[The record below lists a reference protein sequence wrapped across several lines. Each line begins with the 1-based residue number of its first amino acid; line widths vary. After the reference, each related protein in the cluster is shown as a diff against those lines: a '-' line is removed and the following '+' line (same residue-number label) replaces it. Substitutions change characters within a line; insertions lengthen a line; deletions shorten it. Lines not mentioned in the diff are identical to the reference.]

1 MLQAF
6 FFKACRKTAKKRAV
20 IAGRHFI
27 NTCWY
32 PVNLKNNNNIFVVN
46 SILMYSFNL
55 FFSLAVTVFGAK
67 SPEGNSAAP
76 DPVAFSPSEKII
88 SHRLGDRNIS
98 IKVIQY
104 GESMNTCCINV
115 HDDEVTAVQAARS
128 ILEKRGGILIKI
140 ENNTKRNISFPF
152 KGSVYT
158 FDPNRIFSRK
168 GIMLTLKTKGKINP
182 LAIHEVEK
190 FAAELLKQIPD
201 SISCLIA
208 LHNNTNNDFSVR
220 TYLPGGPRQ
229 NDASQVYADEWQD
242 IDDIALT
249 TDQDIYSKMASFG
262 YNSILQDNVNVF
274 RDGSLSVYY
283 GEQNRRYINIE
294 TQHGKTVQY
303 REMLKKLLSILDDEK
318 KMVASQAATDM
329 EQTTSLR

>member
-1 MLQAF
+1 
-6 FFKACRKTAKKRAV
+6 
-20 IAGRHFI
+20 
-27 NTCWY
+27 
-32 PVNLKNNNNIFVVN
+32 
-46 SILMYSFNL
+46 MYSFNL
-55 FFSLAVTVFGAK
+55 IFSLAVTVFGSK
-67 SPEGNSAAP
+67 NPEKTPAVPNPATFAP
-76 DPVAFSPSEKII
+76 TEKII
-88 SHRLGDRNIS
+88 THRLGNRNIS

-128 ILEKRGGILIKI
+128 ILEKRGGVLIKI
-140 ENNTKRNISFPF
+140 ENNARRNISFPF
-152 KGSVYT
+152 KGLVYT

-182 LAIHEVEK
+182 LAINEVEK

-208 LHNNTNNDFSVR
+208 LHNNTNNDFSVK

-294 TQHGKTVQY
+294 TQHGKTGQY
-303 REMLKKLLSILDDEK
+303 REMLKKLLTILDDEK
-318 KMVASQAATDM
+318 KSVAGLPVIDM
-329 EQTTSLR
+329 DQTVSLK

>member
-1 MLQAF
+1 
-6 FFKACRKTAKKRAV
+6 
-20 IAGRHFI
+20 
-27 NTCWY
+27 
-32 PVNLKNNNNIFVVN
+32 
-46 SILMYSFNL
+46 MYSFNL
-55 FFSLAVTVFGAK
+55 FFSLAVTVFGSK
-67 SPEGNSAAP
+67 NPEGNAP
-76 DPVAFSPSEKII
+76 ISNPAAFSPSEKII
-88 SHRLGDRNIS
+88 THRLGDRNIS

-115 HDDEVTAVQAARS
+115 HDDEATAVEAARS
-128 ILEKRGGILIKI
+128 ILEKRGGVLIKI
-140 ENNTKRNISFPF
+140 ENNAKRNINFPF
-152 KGSVYT
+152 KGLVYT

-182 LAIHEVEK
+182 LAINEVEK
-190 FAAELLKQIPD
+190 FATQLLKLIPD

-220 TYLPGGPRQ
+220 TYLPGGARQ
-229 NDASQVYADEWQD
+229 HDASQVYADEWQD

-294 TQHGKTVQY
+294 TQHGKTGQY

-318 KMVASQAATDM
+318 KMVASLPVADTD
-329 EQTTSLR
+329 QTASLR